1 MWARPFRAAWDAGDP
16 SVLVAAFAPDIVL
29 RSPLISEPFRGR
41 DEVAA
46 LYDVIFDVMKEV
58 EFTDE
63 LTSENA
69 HAFIWHAQVGG
80 RPVEG
85 MDLLRPGP
93 GDTIG
98 EITVMCRPLAGAAA
112 FASAAGP
119 PLARR
124 RGAANG
130 VLTASPSRAA
140 SPPVVAG
147 RGAAP
152 RGSGRA
158 AAA

>member
-124 RGAANG
+124 RGAMNG
-130 VLTASPSRAA
+130 VLITALGKPLPHLLALGDRAA
-140 SPPVVAG
+140 VRLVKPG
-147 RGAAP
+147 G
-152 RGSGRA
+152 
-158 AAA
+158 

>member
-1 MWARPFRAAWDAGDP
+1 MWARSFRAAWDAGDP

-124 RGAANG
+124 RGAMNG
-130 VLTASPSRAA
+130 VLITALGKPLPHLLALGDRAA
-140 SPPVVAG
+140 VRLVKPG
-147 RGAAP
+147 G
-152 RGSGRA
+152 
-158 AAA
+158 